1 MASLG
6 VGGDGDGWGEV
17 RKWGWWCGKCGR
29 GCGVSLGKGGCWF
42 PHRYIVM
49 CFFLS
54 LFAMLLVG
62 GAYDPFRSGPEDHHP
77 GGDIPWCKSEIDTL
91 NT

>member
-1 MASLG
+1 M
-6 VGGDGDGWGEV
+6 
-17 RKWGWWCGKCGR
+17 GR
-29 GCGVSLGKGGCWF
+29 GEEMGVVVWEVWEGMWGCWF